1 MMLASGGYMLQKLFL
16 TYLANNNDR
25 KRSICRK
32 EHLGQKLGTVV
43 KGLSILFKR
52 KPYAVVVKSS

>member
-1 MMLASGGYMLQKLFL
+1 MVASGGYMLQKFFL
-16 TYLANNNDR
+16 TYLAKNYDR

-43 KGLSILFKR
+43 KGLSTI
-52 KPYAVVVKSS
+52 